1 MAVIPAC
8 PSSHRCWKYAGKSWI
23 ANKDKLKFPYPLHSL
38 MQGVFF
44 MCRKNKL
51 LGSVLIGFGVGL
63 LLGTV
68 IGSGFW
74 CCCLAL
80 GACVLGVVVI
90 KLV

>member
-1 MAVIPAC
+1 
-8 PSSHRCWKYAGKSWI
+8 
-23 ANKDKLKFPYPLHSL
+23 
-38 MQGVFF
+38 